1 MEEIKL
7 LVNSVYI
14 FNSTDYRESTLKLA
28 VMEITETSIKTFNC
42 DTNSVLRM
50 PLEKFNRVWRPV
62 EYIGEF
68 NIHDYMPTPLLVI
81 KYPSDYTEEM
91 LANLRF
97 GLKEHLKGYQTMVI
111 PSTSRDMSVKA
122 YFEKDQIAF
131 NVKELE
137 KILTE
142 RITSAFKGEEE

>member
-14 FNSTDYRESTLKLA
+14 FNSTDYRESALKLA
-28 VMEITETSIKTFNC
+28 IMEITETSIKTFNC

-50 PLEKFNRVWRPV
+50 SLEKFNRVWRPV
-62 EYIGEF
+62 EYMGEF
-68 NIHDYMPTPLLVI
+68 NIHDYIPTPLLVI
-81 KYPSDYTEEM
+81 KYPSDYTEET
-91 LANLRF
+91 LVNLRY

-111 PSTSRDMSVKA
+111 PSTSRDISVKA

-142 RITSAFKGEEE
+142 RITNAFKE